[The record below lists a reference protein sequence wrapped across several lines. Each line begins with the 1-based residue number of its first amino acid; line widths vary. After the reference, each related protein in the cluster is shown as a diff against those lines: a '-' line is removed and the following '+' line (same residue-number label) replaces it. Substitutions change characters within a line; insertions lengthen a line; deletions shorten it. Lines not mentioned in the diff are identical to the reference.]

1 MRKLYILLLALFV
14 FILTSCKKYE
24 IPEGPIKDFVYQLDF
39 EKAFEHVNTGKSVIT
54 ASLYVNDVLDGQV
67 QITTYID
74 KTNHYY
80 QYMNTDVS
88 GSYVGTGNGQYN
100 YHNQQILTYMTD
112 QEEVKVFKMTDS
124 AEEEINYREEELIQ
138 SVNNFFYQKLES
150 GYHSDGVYYGDYIIA
165 NCGKFYSLFSLDSA
179 KKELTY
185 EVNTSNYNSL
195 NQEIV
200 SMHHFVVDEYGMI
213 IDLTSKSI
221 NIETNTVIE
230 TTIECEYN
238 MDIEKLEAL
247 T

>member
-1 MRKLYILLLALFV
+1 MRKLYLLLLIVFV
-14 FILTSCKKYE
+14 FTLTSCKRYE
-24 IPEGPIKDFVYQLDF
+24 IPEGPIKEFVDQLDY
-39 EKAFEHVNTGKSVIT
+39 EKAFKHVNTGKSVIT
-54 ASLYVNDVLDGQV
+54 ASFYLDDALDGQV
-67 QITTYID
+67 QVTTYID

-88 GSYVGTGNGQYN
+88 GSYFGTGDGQYN
-100 YHNQQILTYMTD
+100 YHNQQTLTYMTD
-112 QEEVKVFKMTDS
+112 QEEVKVFKTTDS
-124 AEEEINYREEELIQ
+124 IAEEIKYREEDLIQ

-165 NCGKFYSLFSLDSA
+165 NCGKFYSLFSLDTD

-200 SMHHFVVDEYGMI
+200 TMHHFVVDEYGMI
-213 IDLTSKSI
+213 ISLTSKSI

-238 MDIEKLEAL
+238 IDIEKLEVL
-247 T
+247 S